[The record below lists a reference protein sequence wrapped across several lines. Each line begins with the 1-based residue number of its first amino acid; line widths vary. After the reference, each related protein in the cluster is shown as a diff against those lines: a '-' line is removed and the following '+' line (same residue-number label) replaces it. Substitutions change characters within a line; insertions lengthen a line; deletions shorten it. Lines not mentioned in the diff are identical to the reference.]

1 MRPLLIALLLGIGLF
16 TESCA
21 SSSHT
26 TGKAMISDT
35 TSKRDIPQEETI
47 HQVRYLNS
55 DLKNP
60 NDELI
65 QIDLTGDSS
74 RISKSEET
82 QTLGLPEL
90 IELTLDCN
98 PRLAEVSWAIETARG
113 RALQAG
119 LYPNPTVSVTGS
131 ELSDRTGPGGIWTAY
146 AGQEFVTANK
156 LGLDQAAA
164 LKRVDQASLKL
175 MTERYQVFTK
185 VRQAYFEAL
194 TLQKRSDIL
203 TSLVQLAEQSVNN
216 SKALL
221 KAEEAAELDVIQLE
235 VDLERYRAD
244 LDATRKALPGAYRKL
259 AASVGIQDMPIKRL
273 SGDLNS
279 ALPEY
284 DLDQVSSYVLSIHPE
299 IRFAQIGVE
308 HAQLVLQRAKVEP
321 IPNITVGTGYTRQN
335 QNRSDDWDIGF
346 SVPLPLWNKNQGN
359 IFSAETNINA
369 AMNQTE
375 RVQNELINQLAT
387 AYSAYASAQERS
399 ERYRTSIIP
408 KAQRTYD
415 LSMIAYQGG
424 QFEYLRVLEA
434 QRAVA
439 ESNLELIR
447 SMSEMWLAASEIAGL
462 MLEDQWPLAPVPPLP
477 EKEQS

>member
-55 DLKNP
+55 DLKNST
-60 NDELI
+60 DELI
-65 QIDLTGDSS
+65 QIDLTDEPA
-74 RISKSEET
+74 RISQSEET
-82 QTLGLPEL
+82 QALGLPEL
-90 IELTLDCN
+90 IELTLDSN
-98 PRLAEVSWAIETARG
+98 PRLGEVSWAIETARG
-113 RALQAG
+113 RAIQAG
-119 LYPNPTVSVTGS
+119 LYPNPTVNVTGN
-131 ELSDRTGPGGIWTAY
+131 EISDRTGPGGIWTAY

-194 TLQKRSDIL
+194 TLQKRADIL
-203 TSLVQLAEQSVNN
+203 SNLVKLAEKSVNN

-235 VDLERYRAD
+235 IDLERYGAD

-273 SGDLNS
+273 SGDLDS
-279 ALPEY
+279 TLQEY
-284 DLDQVSSYVLSIHPE
+284 NLDQISTYVLSIHPE
-299 IRFAQIGVE
+299 IRSAQIGVE
-308 HAQLVLQRAKVEP
+308 HARLILQRAKVEP
-321 IPNITVGTGYTRQN
+321 IPNITVGTGYTHQG

-359 IFSAETNINA
+359 ILSAETNINVA
-369 AMNQTE
+369 LNQTE
-375 RVQNELINQLAT
+375 RVQNELMSQLAI
-387 AYSAYASAQERS
+387 AYSAYASARERA
-399 ERYRTSIIP
+399 ERYQVSILP

-415 LSMIAYQGG
+415 LSMVAYQGG

-434 QRAVA
+434 QRSVA
-439 ESNLELIR
+439 EANLELIR